1 MATKSTSFSTGS
13 KTIIPASLCVA
24 RQQHDRG
31 LLSGGDEPTSL
42 TYAQKRALLERFNN
56 LLEQRVAAMTAGAG
70 DDILAN
76 VPLAPN
82 IMQRITDAAASKHE
96 TPAKWMA
103 EVLGKAATGQK

>member
-1 MATKSTSFSTGS
+1 
-13 KTIIPASLCVA
+13 
-24 RQQHDRG
+24 
-31 LLSGGDEPTSL
+31 
-42 TYAQKRALLERFNN
+42 
-56 LLEQRVAAMTAGAG
+56 MTAGAG